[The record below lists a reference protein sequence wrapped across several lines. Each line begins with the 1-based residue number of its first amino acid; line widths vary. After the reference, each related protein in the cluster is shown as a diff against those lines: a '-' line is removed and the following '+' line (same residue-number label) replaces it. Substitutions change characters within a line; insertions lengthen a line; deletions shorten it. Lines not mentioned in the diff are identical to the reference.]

1 MAINDEDDYILPPA
15 FTEIKKQV
23 ILVDVPNCEKS
34 KTSSKCFLQ
43 KFNKLAND
51 LHEIK
56 IK

>member
-23 ILVDVPNCEKS
+23 ILVDVANCEKS
-34 KTSSKCFLQ
+34 KTSSKCFLK
-43 KFNKLAND
+43 KFNELSND

>member
-1 MAINDEDDYILPPA
+1 MAINDEDGYILPPA

-23 ILVDVPNCEKS
+23 ILIDVPNCEKS
-34 KTSSKCFLQ
+34 KTSPKCFLQ
-43 KFNKLAND
+43 KFNELSND